1 MKEETIEQWARRTG
15 AADRIAALY
24 QPTDQMPAWMH
35 EPTPPTGNK
44 RIADFI
50 DMYSDSDDP
59 WASGIDDDR
68 ER

>member
-1 MKEETIEQWARRTG
+1 MKEETLEQWARRTG
-15 AADRIAALY
+15 HAERIAALY

-35 EPTPPTGNK
+35 APTQPPGNK

-50 DMYSDSDDP
+50 DMYSASDDP
-59 WASGIDDDR
+59 WAAIDDDR